1 MAPTRAGGHFAAVK
15 RRTFLGAAA
24 AAAGGF
30 LGYGGLVE
38 PRMLDFS
45 FHSLRLS
52 PAGAEP
58 LGERATSSS
67 PDRLR
72 LVQLSDLH
80 LKRLDRLHETLAR
93 RVDEL
98 APDLL
103 LFTGDTVD
111 DAANVGLAGDLLS
124 LFRTSAP
131 RIGVMGNWEYWG
143 GVTSNGLG
151 DEFLRGNG
159 LLLVNRSV
167 EIDFRGRMLL
177 ITGLDD
183 LVAGRPDPA
192 RALPPGSLAQGRGH
206 HIVLA
211 HCPAQRDALAQDA
224 GGVLRAPLVLSGH
237 THGGQVGLP
246 GLHVT
251 PRGSGDYL
259 KGWYRSGLPHLY
271 VSRGIGTSRV
281 PLRVGSRPEVAV
293 FDVELA

>member
-1 MAPTRAGGHFAAVK
+1 
-15 RRTFLGAAA
+15 
-24 AAAGGF
+24 
-30 LGYGGLVE
+30 
-38 PRMLDFS
+38 MLDFS

-58 LGERATSSS
+58 KPEGAASSAS
-67 PDRLR
+67 DRLR

-80 LKRLDRLHETLAR
+80 LKRLTTYHEALVQ

-98 APDLL
+98 SPDLL

-111 DAANVGLAGDLLS
+111 DVENTALAGDLLS

-131 RIGVMGNWEYWG
+131 RVGVMGNWEYWG

-183 LVAGRPDPA
+183 LVAGRPDPV
-192 RALPPGSLAQGRGH
+192 RALPPGSLAQERGH

-211 HCPAQRDALAQDA
+211 HCPAQRDALANA
-224 GGVLRAPLVLSGH
+224 SGLPRAPLVLSGH

-246 GLHVT
+246 GLHLT

-259 KGWYRSGLPHLY
+259 KGWYRSALPHLY